1 VLPDFSKQFCVETDA
16 SDMGVGVVL
25 MQQGH
30 PIAYVSKS
38 FGPKMKGLST
48 YEKEY
53 VVVLLAVEQ
62 WKFYLQLGEF
72 IILIDH
78 KSLIHLN
85 EQRLNTI

>member
-1 VLPDFSKQFCVETDA
+1 LISAPVLVLPDFSKQFCVETDA

-53 VVVLLAVEQ
+53 VVVLL
-62 WKFYLQLGEF
+62 
-72 IILIDH
+72 IDH

>member
-1 VLPDFSKQFCVETDA
+1 
-16 SDMGVGVVL
+16 MGVGVVL

>member
-53 VVVLLAVEQ
+53 VFVLLAVEQ